1 MLCPVCPVFF
11 LSYLGLS
18 ASVMVFA
25 PYVWWIRLLS
35 FVFLAFGIGLLL
47 RRFEPRNLPV
57 ENGHVIFRKVAVV
70 LVGFLLVGNQALAL
84 QLGATMAGMNHMGGV
99 ALSGDFAKDVA
110 ALVVPAEMPFYGQEL
125 GLDMSSLN
133 AINASIRVLGTMAP
147 MQGANPIALNPEEMK
162 RYIDIGTEPYI
173 TCEFCCG
180 VKTLVRK
187 DGSPTCGCAHSIA
200 MRGTAAYLIRNYPE
214 MTNADIAYELMRQKG
229 LYFPTQMQERMA
241 SALAGEPEAFT
252 PDIKYLAMRLSE
264 DELKDLREKAAS
276 SGFEPNQ
283 EAPGMVGGC

>member
-1 MLCPVCPVFF
+1 MINKKMPMKK
-11 LSYLGLS
+11 SI
-18 ASVMVFA
+18 SV
-25 PYVWWIRLLS
+25 IQK
-35 FVFLAFGIGLLL
+35 I
-47 RRFEPRNLPV
+47 
-57 ENGHVIFRKVAVV
+57 AVV
-70 LVGFLLVGNQALAL
+70 IVGVLLVGNQALAL
-84 QLGATMAGMNHMGGV
+84 QLGAAMAGMDHMDGMV
-99 ALSGDFAKDVA
+99 LSGDFTKDVA
-110 ALVVPAEMPFYGQEL
+110 ALVVPSEVPFYGQEL

-133 AINASIRVLGTMAP
+133 AINTSIRALGTMAP
-147 MQGANPIALNPEEMK
+147 MQGANPIALNSEEMK

-229 LYFPTQMQERMA
+229 LYFPIQMQKRMA
-241 SALAGEPEAFT
+241 GALAGESEAFT
-252 PDIKYLAMRLSE
+252 PDIKYLAMHLSE
-264 DELKDLREKAAS
+264 DDVKDLRAYAIS